1 MSRKYDYSRFM
12 ELYLA
17 GYRDI
22 EISRELSIP
31 RDAIKQYRATRA
43 LPVNN
48 PPPNVVSR
56 QMCKNLKEHV
66 TREDRDNESLFCDGD
81 FLEKLLQ
88 KPIERIGGK

>member
-1 MSRKYDYSRFM
+1 VSRKYDYSIFM

-31 RDAIKQYRATRA
+31 QIAIQQYRAYRN
-43 LPVNN
+43 LPAND
-48 PPPNVVSR
+48 PPLNTVSR
-56 QMCKNLKEHV
+56 QVFKRLKDHI
-66 TREDRDNESLFCDGD
+66 TCEDRDNESLFCDGD